1 MRRSARL
8 GAATVLTG
16 GGTGT
21 GAGGGAF
28 SCRLVVG
35 ILGISCGKRKR
46 MYKIHGKPYNEKTVQ
61 YRTENNFTSNSRY
74 GPASYR
80 TCREQY
86 L

>member
-1 MRRSARL
+1 MRGSARL

-16 GGTGT
+16 GGTGK

-46 MYKIHGKPYNEKTVQ
+46 MYKIYGIPYHDV
-61 YRTENNFTSNSRY
+61 
-74 GPASYR
+74 PAVLR
-80 TCREQY
+80 IRIRDPVPFDPWIRDPE
-86 L
+86 